1 MYHLN
6 FWQGRFIKSEE
17 NGCGKSTLINFI
29 LGLYETHGEVCFN
42 GIPIDSLDMRTM
54 RQKVISI
61 VEQEP
66 PLIFRAVSENIVTS
80 DVENSELM
88 RRIHETGLD
97 DFIGNLDII
106 SDRNIFDG
114 VTNFSGGEKQKVA
127 ILRALLKDFRILI
140 LDEPVSALDSQSCK
154 QLKNFLTRMKHER
167 IIIIVDHQ
175 SAFSDIVDVNYTIC
189 SGKIIRSYSFEQ
201 EIR

>member
-1 MYHLN
+1 
-6 FWQGRFIKSEE
+6 
-17 NGCGKSTLINFI
+17 
-29 LGLYETHGEVCFN
+29 
-42 GIPIDSLDMRTM
+42 MRTM